1 MESGPLPAVDLAQNS
16 LGSIKPLCN
25 VVAVDLETT
34 GLHSAEDCVIGI
46 GVCFGDTRMD
56 QHRYVRP
63 TAAIA
68 EAVRLGERRGF
79 AKEIRNRHSTV
90 SFSIRQWRGKE
101 SLIPLEHVLVCHN
114 DTPKRY
120 GDTARGYC
128 TMEMAQ
134 PWGLAF
140 WCCRKSDDKL
150 GMGLWPEHNAS
161 DAQATFRV
169 FSAFGDEAS
178 RRSGPDKRRTTS
190 VLSNLQN
197 AALEEGAQYGQS
209 NAVCTN
215 SCSSMN
221 V

>member
-16 LGSIKPLCN
+16 LGSIKPLRD

-34 GLHSAEDCVIGI
+34 GLHSAEECVIGI

-79 AKEIRNRHSTV
+79 AKEIHGIDIQSSEFLDSAV
-90 SFSIRQWRGKE
+90 AWDEAKA
-101 SLIPLEHVLVCHN
+101 LIPPEHVLVCHN
-114 DTPKRY
+114 LRHEERYVETPH
-120 GDTARGYC
+120 GGYC

-134 PWGLAF
+134 HLGFGVLVL
-140 WCCRKSDDKL
+140 SELHEQL
-150 GMGLWPEHNAS
+150 GMGPVAGAHNALV

-169 FSAFGDEAS
+169 FSRLSAMMSAEDLGLMQREKS
-178 RRSGPDKRRTTS
+178 TS
-190 VLSNLQN
+190 VLSNLPKQGSGRRR
-197 AALEEGAQYGQS
+197 AIW
-209 NAVCTN
+209 TK
-215 SCSSMN
+215 
-221 V
+221 